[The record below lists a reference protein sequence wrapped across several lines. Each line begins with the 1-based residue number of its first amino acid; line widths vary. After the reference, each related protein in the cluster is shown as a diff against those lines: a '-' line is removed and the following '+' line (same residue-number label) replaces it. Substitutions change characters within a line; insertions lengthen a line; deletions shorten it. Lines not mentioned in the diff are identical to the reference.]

1 MTKPASSP
9 GIFEIGIALATGGL
23 MTIMLLSN
31 SLMAAHTT
39 PLFSSL
45 TAHGVGAVALV
56 LAVLALRL
64 AMPGKAQ
71 PPLIGRAP
79 LWAYLGGLSGALTVV
94 LTSYAANSS
103 LALTGTLA
111 LGLAGQVIL
120 ALIFDRFG
128 LLGMA
133 RRKPTRND
141 LISLALVIGG
151 TLLIIFGRAQ
161 AGGQG

>member
-56 LAVLALRL
+56 LAGL
-64 AMPGKAQ
+64 
-71 PPLIGRAP
+71 GRC
-79 LWAYLGGLSGALTVV
+79 WRCGW
-94 LTSYAANSS
+94 
-103 LALTGTLA
+103 
-111 LGLAGQVIL
+111 
-120 ALIFDRFG
+120 RCR
-128 LLGMA
+128 A
-133 RRKPTRND
+133 RHSRR
-141 LISLALVIGG
+141 
-151 TLLIIFGRAQ
+151 
-161 AGGQG
+161 